1 MISFMVCKLKSFIK
15 RNYYLRNFIIHIR
28 SLKFKRGELIIEND
42 GGGKLIKDVIGT
54 NNIIVVGEN
63 TYFNKTTIRIR
74 GNNNKIIFGKN
85 IYVGEKCSFWME
97 GDNINITIGEMTTFT
112 HTVHFCAQEN
122 GQYIHIGEDC
132 MFSNNI
138 VVRTSDSHPIYDSN
152 GIRINNPKPV
162 IIENHVWIAPNS
174 KIMKGAIV
182 HSGCVVGSNTMV
194 SKEIP
199 SNALAVGQPAKVVK
213 ENIKWTREI
222 LF

>member
-1 MISFMVCKLKSFIK
+1 MVCKLKSFVK
-15 RNYYLRNFIIHIR
+15 NNYYLHNFAIR
-28 SLKFKRGELIIEND
+28 ILSLKPNLGGVKIENY
-42 GGGKLIKDVIGT
+42 GGGKLVKDVVGT
-54 NNIIVVGEN
+54 NNTIAVGKN
-63 TYFNKTTIRIR
+63 TYFDKTTIRIR
-74 GNNNKIIFGKN
+74 GNNNRIVFGDN
-85 IYVGEKCSFWME
+85 IYVGKHCSFWME
-97 GDNINITIGEMTTFT
+97 GDNIKITIGKMTTFT

-122 GQYIHIGEDC
+122 GQYINVGDDC

-174 KIMKGAIV
+174 KIMKGAVV
-182 HSGCVVGSNTMV
+182 HSGCVIGSNTMV

-199 SNALAVGQPAKVVK
+199 LNTLAVGQPAKVVK
-213 ENIKWTREI
+213 ENIKWTREK